1 MSGITREM
9 LPSSASLSTRCPL
22 PKPSP
27 AVWRSPA
34 SPAARAPQSRLPV
47 AGSPARSWRVVDSP
61 GTNSSTW
68 SQPGSL
74 PRSTGGKATRI
85 PRRKERASAPP
96 ARVTPPPT
104 ALREPPDR
112 AELSTYLPGRLL
124 PARSAALAAGF
135 SPGGPRL
142 PRAVALRSGVSFLP
156 RSSALPPRVAVSVFP
171 LELALRP
178 CSSARRLGPCP
189 VRPAPPRARLRPG
202 VPSLP
207 PRRGTGWAFGSCTW
221 CAQGAGRAEFWLRW
235 HGSPVRRVGP
245 FEDASASSHRSV
257 NETSVA
263 GVRWCGF

>member
-85 PRRKERASAPP
+85 PRRKEWASAPP
-96 ARVTPPPT
+96 ARVTPPHRTKGAPGPRRAQHLPAWAPPPG
-104 ALREPPDR
+104 ALRCPGRRVQSWGTATSSCSGAAFRGVLSSSLQRASPARRGLCLSAGVGAPPLQLGKAPR
-112 AELSTYLPGRLL
+112 TLPGAPRPAPRSTPPRGPQPAPAPRHRVGLRLL
-124 PARSAALAAGF
+124 HLVCPGRRARGVLAALARIP
-135 SPGGPRL
+135 SP
-142 PRAVALRSGVSFLP
+142 
-156 RSSALPPRVAVSVFP
+156 
-171 LELALRP
+171 
-178 CSSARRLGPCP
+178 
-189 VRPAPPRARLRPG
+189 PG
-202 VPSLP
+202 
-207 PRRGTGWAFGSCTW
+207 W
-221 CAQGAGRAEFWLRW
+221 
-235 HGSPVRRVGP
+235 PVRRRFCVFAP
-245 FEDASASSHRSV
+245 KCE
-257 NETSVA
+257 
-263 GVRWCGF
+263 